1 MLRAICNKHG
11 IDPSMLPG
19 YDSPRSTS
27 LSMSV
32 QSVGLLDPSSV
43 MSELPREAGV
53 YLHACSMLLWVFIF
67 CLQAGE
73 EADPLEEV
81 PVDVQVRLS
90 HVDHLWAG
98 FEVLTSFHI
107 LFTPLYSMHQ

>member
-1 MLRAICNKHG
+1 
-11 IDPSMLPG
+11 
-19 YDSPRSTS
+19 
-27 LSMSV
+27 MSAP
-32 QSVGLLDPSSV
+32 SVGSLDPSSA

-53 YLHACSMLLWVFIF
+53 YLHVYSMLLWVFTF

-73 EADPLEEV
+73 EADLPEEV
-81 PVDVQVRLS
+81 PVDVQVHLT

-107 LFTPLYSMHQ
+107 LFTPSYSMHQ

>member
-1 MLRAICNKHG
+1 MASIPL
-11 IDPSMLPG
+11 MLPG
-19 YDSPRSTS
+19 YDSPRSTL

-32 QSVGLLDPSSV
+32 QSVGLLDPSSA
-43 MSELPREAGV
+43 MLELPREAGV

-67 CLQAGE
+67 HLQAGE
-73 EADPLEEV
+73 EVDLPEEV
-81 PVDVQVRLS
+81 PVDVQVCLT